1 MVIWE
6 LVSWNWQNLTLNH
19 LHLSL
24 LRRFYLLARR
34 RWKPRFAKNPPKKTS
49 KSWLLPRKVRHR
61 RKQIKDIQHSNHAN
75 RDVSSNIFKH
85 YHSLFSILRSFK
97 IFTQYICAGLYFD
110 SLVIFTII
118 IKNGVQSTGLF
129 TYYVSQK
136 PSLISE
142 KMDCCF
148 IFWKLMTPTIH
159 WRSETKTIKIHTQI
173 HTNTNAHI
181 RSSWRTHQS
190 CAIFFKSMG
199 VKDIRYDIPM
209 WHGGHGHDGQLQLV
223 QATTTGSEMPSALG
237 LVSQ

>member
-1 MVIWE
+1 M
-6 LVSWNWQNLTLNH
+6 SWNWQNLTLNH

-34 RWKPRFAKNPPKKTS
+34 RWKPRFAKNPPKKTP

-142 KMDCCF
+142 KMDCCW
-148 IFWKLMTPTIH
+148 IYSMTRINTRVPVGANTANGPTWNLNNRQYTEKLQM
-159 WRSETKTIKIHTQI
+159 KI
-173 HTNTNAHI
+173 TN
-181 RSSWRTHQS
+181 
-190 CAIFFKSMG
+190 
-199 VKDIRYDIPM
+199 
-209 WHGGHGHDGQLQLV
+209 
-223 QATTTGSEMPSALG
+223 
-237 LVSQ
+237 